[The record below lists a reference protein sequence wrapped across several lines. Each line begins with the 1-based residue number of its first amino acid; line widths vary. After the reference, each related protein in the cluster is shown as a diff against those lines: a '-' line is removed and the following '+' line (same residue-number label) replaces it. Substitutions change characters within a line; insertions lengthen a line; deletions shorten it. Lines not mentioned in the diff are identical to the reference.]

1 MVSKSIIISRNLTD
15 GYRVWIPKNLLKD
28 TREFW
33 AGSWLVKTDSL
44 VCVEKITLDKL
55 SIWGGPDKTDEET
68 ISWEFPCDLKL
79 VAIYYIIDK
88 LFPKA
93 TIEIYKLG

>member
-1 MVSKSIIISRNLTD
+1 MTSKSIFISRNLPD

-33 AGSWLVKTDSL
+33 NGGWLVKTDSL

-55 SIWGGPDKTDEET
+55 SIWGGPDKTDEE
-68 ISWEFPCDLKL
+68 IMSWEFPCDLNL
-79 VAIYYIIDK
+79 TAIYYIIDK

-93 TIEIYKLG
+93 TLEIK

>member
-15 GYRVWIPKNLLKD
+15 GHRVWIPKNLLKD

-55 SIWGGPDKTDEET
+55 SIWGGADKVDGAT
-68 ISWEFPCDLKL
+68 ISWEFPCDMNLT
-79 VAIYYIIDK
+79 AIYHIIDK

-93 TIEIYKLG
+93 SIDVSWVK

>member
-1 MVSKSIIISRNLTD
+1 MVSKSIIISRNLAD

-33 AGSWLVKTDSL
+33 AGGWLVKTDSL

-55 SIWGGPDKTDEET
+55 SIWGGADKVDEET

-79 VAIYYIIDK
+79 TAIYYIIDK
-88 LFPKA
+88 LFPKV
-93 TIEIYKLG
+93 TVEIK

>member
-15 GYRVWIPKNLLKD
+15 GNRVWIPKNLLKD

-33 AGSWLVKTDSL
+33 AGGWLVKTDSL
-44 VCVEKITLDKL
+44 VCVEKITLDKH
-55 SIWGGPDKTDEET
+55 SICGGPDKIYVET
-68 ISWEFPCDLKL
+68 ISWEFPCDLNL
-79 VAIYYIIDK
+79 TAIYYIIDK

-93 TIEIYKLG
+93 AVEIK